1 MRLLLQHAP
10 RPLKLSSVVGSILV
24 LWLTFAALDTVGGVL
39 LSHFNIYLVF
49 SRQLAVAGLGVILT
63 LAMYAILRI
72 LPRWSIRARLG
83 IVALLAAPAGIAL
96 GLSYF
101 LVHFM
106 LLPSAAQERELVSIG
121 VGRLASE
128 IVWENIVAWYFI
140 FAAWGAVY
148 LAMNYAAEVR
158 DVERRSS
165 QLREQTR
172 IAELRALRQQINP
185 HFLFNVLNSL
195 SALVMRNDRSEAESM
210 ISEMAAFLRLNLA
223 SHPLDEVTLIEEVEL
238 QQRYLKLEGRRFP
251 NRLRAKIDLAPGTD
265 NAMVPAMILQPIVEN
280 VVRHGVGRALKLVTV
295 TIASRVVHDR
305 VLEIVVEDDAVPSNG
320 QVPVG
325 AGGSVQVPLASSFK
339 RRCTSLSD
347 IPRACAPLNEA
358 HSSRRVQCVIAESPC
373 PFGGQIHETST
384 LIVANCLNIHA
395 GRPGNVT
402 NCKLCLSHA

>member
-1 MRLLLQHAP
+1 
-10 RPLKLSSVVGSILV
+10 VGSILV
-24 LWLTFAALDTVGGVL
+24 LWLTFAALDTLGGVL
-39 LSHFNIYLVF
+39 LSHFNVYLVF

-72 LPRWSIRARLG
+72 LPHWSIRARLG
-83 IVALLAAPAGIAL
+83 IVALLAVPAGVAL

-101 LVHFM
+101 LVHFIW
-106 LLPSAAQERELVSIG
+106 LPSAGQERELVSIG
-121 VGRLASE
+121 VERLASE

-158 DVERRSS
+158 DVERRGS

-210 ISEMAAFLRLNLA
+210 ISEMAAFLRLNLE
-223 SHPLDEVTLIEEVEL
+223 SHPLEEVTLIEEIEL

-251 NRLRAKIDLAPGTD
+251 NRLCTKIDLAPGTD
-265 NAMVPAMILQPIVEN
+265 HALVPAMILQPIVEN
-280 VVRHGVGRALKLVTV
+280 VVRHGLGRALKLVTV

-305 VLEIVVEDDAVPSNG
+305 VLEIVVEDDAVPSYG
-320 QVPVG
+320 HAPVG
-325 AGGSVQVPLASSFK
+325 AGGSGIGLQNVKTRLAVQFEDTAEFVAG
-339 RRCTSLSD
+339 
-347 IPRACAPLNEA
+347 PRPAGGFSAVMRFPI
-358 HSSRRVQCVIAESPC
+358 RVA
-373 PFGGQIHETST
+373 
-384 LIVANCLNIHA
+384 
-395 GRPGNVT
+395 
-402 NCKLCLSHA
+402 